1 MRGRKSGRSSF
12 FCKQQV
18 APSIDPALAGEKPV
32 RPIRAPGFS
41 RAGESAEVFRLAS
54 IRRQVLQALLSP
66 TVPQDRRRQT
76 PLQSVLWLS
85 LLRGAG
91 QSPIL
96 LFLLILLAC
105 RGSSARRVLPAP
117 RETFRCARV
126 SPGLRA
132 NLRALFPAT
141 MDSLSE
147 TARPFRQ
154 FSCARLQTVSR
165 KRAPAVRLKR
175 FLCVPFREVFLKC
188 LEFLFPSNPSAQR
201 SLRAQVLAARA
212 PSLAPEFPRGGQQLQ
227 TDIDSPGLAEFS
239 RCRENHSSFQCGVFN
254 SRKIHRGA
262 LARRGAFHGF
272 SAGLHAA
279 HAQPFAARKQFHF
292 VPRRDASGNQSA
304 RHHGAKSFHRKRT
317 INRKPEISRCVFRG
331 CACSGVT

>member
-96 LFLLILLAC
+96 LFLLILLAR

-126 SPGLRA
+126 PPGLRA

-147 TARPFRQ
+147 TARPFPQ

-212 PSLAPEFPRGGQQLQ
+212 PSLAPEFPRGCRA
-227 TDIDSPGLAEFS
+227 PEFPETRRVPDHAASDVVPADRAPRLRQSS
-239 RCRENHSSFQCGVFN
+239 RREKITARGSGRLRAPALRPAISNSRARLRRAAVLYRRAKILPRSVPLVLREN
-254 SRKIHRGA
+254 A
-262 LARRGAFHGF
+262 
-272 SAGLHAA
+272 
-279 HAQPFAARKQFHF
+279 
-292 VPRRDASGNQSA
+292 
-304 RHHGAKSFHRKRT
+304 
-317 INRKPEISRCVFRG
+317 
-331 CACSGVT
+331 

>member
-96 LFLLILLAC
+96 LFLLILLAR

-147 TARPFRQ
+147 TARPFDNFLAQDRK
-154 FSCARLQTVSR
+154 STRLNSSHQSTSR
-165 KRAPAVRLKR
+165 M
-175 FLCVPFREVFLKC
+175 
-188 LEFLFPSNPSAQR
+188 
-201 SLRAQVLAARA
+201 
-212 PSLAPEFPRGGQQLQ
+212 
-227 TDIDSPGLAEFS
+227 
-239 RCRENHSSFQCGVFN
+239 
-254 SRKIHRGA
+254 
-262 LARRGAFHGF
+262 
-272 SAGLHAA
+272 
-279 HAQPFAARKQFHF
+279 
-292 VPRRDASGNQSA
+292 
-304 RHHGAKSFHRKRT
+304 
-317 INRKPEISRCVFRG
+317 
-331 CACSGVT
+331 

>member
-41 RAGESAEVFRLAS
+41 PAGESAEVFRLAS
-54 IRRQVLQALLSP
+54 IRRQALQALLSP
-66 TVPQDRRRQT
+66 TVPQDRRSQT

-96 LFLLILLAC
+96 LFLLILLAR

-212 PSLAPEFPRGGQQLQ
+212 PSLAPEFPRGCRGRQFFLAVKKYFRDRFRCSRVKMHTRALLEFSRRGQQLQ

-262 LARRGAFHGF
+262 LARRE
-272 SAGLHAA
+272 S
-279 HAQPFAARKQFHF
+279 
-292 VPRRDASGNQSA
+292 
-304 RHHGAKSFHRKRT
+304 
-317 INRKPEISRCVFRG
+317 
-331 CACSGVT
+331 

>member
-96 LFLLILLAC
+96 LFLLILLAR

-132 NLRALFPAT
+132 NL
-141 MDSLSE
+141 
-147 TARPFRQ
+147 ARYSRQ
-154 FSCARLQTVSR
+154 QWIL
-165 KRAPAVRLKR
+165 
-175 FLCVPFREVFLKC
+175 FLKP
-188 LEFLFPSNPSAQR
+188 LGLFDNFLA
-201 SLRAQVLAARA
+201 
-212 PSLAPEFPRGGQQLQ
+212 
-227 TDIDSPGLAEFS
+227 
-239 RCRENHSSFQCGVFN
+239 HVF
-254 SRKIHRGA
+254 
-262 LARRGAFHGF
+262 
-272 SAGLHAA
+272 
-279 HAQPFAARKQFHF
+279 KQ
-292 VPRRDASGNQSA
+292 VPRNDT
-304 RHHGAKSFHRKRT
+304 HR
-317 INRKPEISRCVFRG
+317 FG
-331 CACSGVT
+331 